1 MQGCGKDGVLVMVLY
16 TGKETKLILNQGKY
30 KYKTSNTEI
39 NLNLMI
45 LIQLVQ
51 IVILCML
58 FAILH
63 AEFLKNKGEY
73 TQYIFEGLE
82 DGNLYSSMLFF
93 SYFIILSRWIPFDFI
108 IQSESGKIVYSKFIE
123 FDWHMA
129 AWDKDAGQL

>member
-1 MQGCGKDGVLVMVLY
+1 MQGCGKEGVLVMVLY

-51 IVILCML
+51 IVLLCML

-63 AEFLKNKGEY
+63 SEFLKNKGEH

-82 DGNLYSSMLFF
+82 DGTLYSSMLFF

-108 IQSESGKIVYSKFIE
+108 LQSETGKIIYSKFIE

>member
-1 MQGCGKDGVLVMVLY
+1 MVLY

-63 AEFLKNKGEY
+63 AEFLKNKGE
-73 TQYIFEGLE
+73 
-82 DGNLYSSMLFF
+82 
-93 SYFIILSRWIPFDFI
+93 
-108 IQSESGKIVYSKFIE
+108 
-123 FDWHMA
+123 
-129 AWDKDAGQL
+129 